1 MFQAGKVLCAALLAV
16 GGLSTAAIA
25 GPEEAEIGY
34 KEGALGYAALTS
46 GEYRK
51 AETQLNKMDGVAKD
65 DPARL
70 INLGQVYAKTGRF
83 EEARRAYMAA
93 MKSDKSFDVVLADGR
108 VLSSRDAARMALSRL
123 PGNYAAIR

>member
-1 MFQAGKVLCAALLAV
+1 MIHAGKVLCAVLLA
-16 GGLSTAAIA
+16 GGLSSAAMA
-25 GPEEAEIGY
+25 GPRDTEIGY
-34 KEGALGYAALTS
+34 KEGALGYAALTG

-51 AETQLNKMDGVAKD
+51 AETQLNRMDGVTRD

-108 VLSSRDAARMALSRL
+108 VLSSRDAARMALAQL